1 MPKTKGATDKRK
13 RKTRSDKGQ
22 PRTVKRLVCTS
33 HVQESDS
40 SPLRPAQTTNNAQAP
55 LQQTHTVNSEP
66 NHVNPLPANVFNNCS
81 RRTLAKA

>member
-22 PRTVKRLVCTS
+22 PRTVKRLACAS
-33 HVQESDS
+33 HAQESDS
-40 SPLRPAQTTNNAQAP
+40 NPSWPAQTTSNAQAP
-55 LQQTHTVNSEP
+55 LQQTHTVNSES
-66 NHVNPLPANVFNNCS
+66 NPCKSPPTNVFNSGN